1 MIVFISKIII
11 PLITVLLILGTVR
24 AVHRHSLSA
33 VVYLILLAIILYGM
47 YTGLKTLNIRHEQ
60 FASKE
65 LPAAFNGY
73 TIVQLS
79 DIHVGTYSKD
89 ATVLNRAIDSIN
101 ALKPDL
107 IIFTGDI
114 QNISATE
121 IEPHTEKL
129 ASLKAKDGVISIL
142 GNHDYADYLKG
153 TKREKAD
160 AEHLTQLM
168 EQRMGWTLL
177 KNASMT
183 IHRGG
188 DTIVIAG
195 MENDGDGKRF
205 RSRANI
211 SKTMRGVDQKAFV
224 IMAEHDPSSWRR
236 NILPNSNAQ
245 LTLSGHTHATQIV
258 IGGWSPA
265 QYLYSEWG
273 GMYYQGSRA
282 INVSTGLGGFIPFRL
297 GVPPEIVVITL
308 TSTH

>member
-11 PLITVLLILGTVR
+11 PVITVLLILGLVR
-24 AVHRHSLSA
+24 AIHRHSLSIIF
-33 VVYLILLAIILYGM
+33 YGILLAILFYGM
-47 YTGLKTLNIRHEQ
+47 YTGLKMLNIRHEQ
-60 FASKE
+60 FASDE
-65 LPAAFNGY
+65 LPLSFDGY
-73 TIVQLS
+73 TIVHIS
-79 DIHVGTYSKD
+79 DLHVGTYSKD
-89 ATVLNRAIDSIN
+89 ATVLDKAIDSIN
-101 ALKPDL
+101 ALRPDL

-121 IEPHTEKL
+121 IAPHAEKL
-129 ASLKAKDGVISIL
+129 ASLKAKDGVFSIL

-153 TKREKAD
+153 TKRKKAD

-177 KNASMT
+177 KNTSMT
-183 IHRGG
+183 IPRGN

-205 RSRANI
+205 RSRGNI
-211 SKTMRGVDQKAFV
+211 SKTLKGINPQAFV
-224 IMAEHDPSSWRR
+224 IMAQHDPSSWRR

-265 QYLYSEWG
+265 KYLYSEWG
-273 GMYYQGSRA
+273 GMYYEGKRA

-297 GVPPEIVVITL
+297 GVPPEITIITL
-308 TSTH
+308 RSTH